1 MTSTA
6 AATTRCAV
14 RRSLTSGRAIASAV
28 GTFALS
34 SACAQSLPLLTKAE
48 VEAIAVNKNLT
59 YIRASDGKK
68 VVFDIR
74 DGGKAYYN
82 PPLTS
87 RNITISGSYEIADDG
102 SLCLKW
108 QTTDRYVNVP
118 DGCYLFKHD
127 GDKIIV
133 VGGRNPDKLLGDL
146 VK

>member
-6 AATTRCAV
+6 VAGIRSTV
-14 RRSLTSGRAIASAV
+14 RRSLTSPRAIAFTI
-28 GTFALS
+28 GCFALS

-48 VEAIAVNKNLT
+48 VEAIAVNKKLT
-59 YIRASDGKK
+59 YIRASDGKQ
-68 VVFDIR
+68 VVFDVR
-74 DGGKAYYN
+74 DGGKAYFN

-102 SLCLKW
+102 SLCFKW

-118 DGCYLFKHD
+118 DGCYLFRHD

-133 VGGRNPDKLLGDL
+133 VGSRNPDKLLGDL